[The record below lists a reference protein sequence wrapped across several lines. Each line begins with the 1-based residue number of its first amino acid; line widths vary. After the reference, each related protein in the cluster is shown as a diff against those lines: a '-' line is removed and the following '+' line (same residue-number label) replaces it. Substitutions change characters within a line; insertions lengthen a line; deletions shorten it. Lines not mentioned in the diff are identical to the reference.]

1 MEFSC
6 AVKVWGSVYA
16 MAPFLF
22 DDESLKTLSCFLT
35 SVANHGHFEQ
45 LRFGK
50 RELRD
55 FSGIFIFFWKM
66 YISKANIRDLFR
78 TVSLPLDD
86 DIIDQVRL

>member
-6 AVKVWGSVYA
+6 AVKVWGLVYA

-50 RELRD
+50 GELRD
-55 FSGIFIFFWKM
+55 FSFIHAFDVPEKAHFSKPGSCST
-66 YISKANIRDLFR
+66 ISGTAGDLF
-78 TVSLPLDD
+78 SL
-86 DIIDQVRL
+86 